1 MFRYENKHIYPVSLL
16 KDKLENNMVLFLTM
30 NESNVDDILIE
41 DFYLS
46 HGLLIEI
53 LHNNLMVSFT
63 KAKIRIEENN
73 QNIKINENRL
83 NVGYKFSF

>member
-41 DFYLS
+41 DF
-46 HGLLIEI
+46 
-53 LHNNLMVSFT
+53 
-63 KAKIRIEENN
+63 
-73 QNIKINENRL
+73 NRSIY
-83 NVGYKFSF
+83 NKVEYKNKTALAMI

>member
-41 DFYLS
+41 DFNRS
-46 HGLLIEI
+46 IHNKIEYK
-53 LHNNLMVSFT
+53 N
-63 KAKIRIEENN
+63 KIALAMI
-73 QNIKINENRL
+73 
-83 NVGYKFSF
+83 

>member
-41 DFYLS
+41 DFNRSIYNKV
-46 HGLLIEI
+46 EYK
-53 LHNNLMVSFT
+53 N
-63 KAKIRIEENN
+63 KIALAMI
-73 QNIKINENRL
+73 
-83 NVGYKFSF
+83 

>member
-41 DFYLS
+41 DFNRSIYNKV
-46 HGLLIEI
+46 EYK
-53 LHNNLMVSFT
+53 N
-63 KAKIRIEENN
+63 KIDLAMI
-73 QNIKINENRL
+73 
-83 NVGYKFSF
+83 